1 MTKKLYEQKAVL
13 YKAKAFDPLFQV
25 KAIDDGQ
32 GIIQAYASKFGN
44 EDEYKDIV
52 VEGAYKRTLANQR
65 KAARPYLYT
74 YLYQHDPNLIVGGI
88 KDAEEDSKGLIYQAQ
103 CNLETQ
109 LGRETYSNAKMG
121 VLYQS
126 SIGYDVPPGGAEFKE
141 GIRYLKEIRLWEIS
155 LVTFAANPE
164 ATVVGVKAS
173 QRPYEIWTPETKT
186 VSGDTSLSIG
196 PRDEAWDGS
205 KAKRQIFEYAT
216 DSDGEIDASKA
227 KKCFLQVDG
236 DTSLKGSYSY
246 PFVYIENDSPRI
258 AVGGVKACAGA
269 LSRSRGAD
277 TSDSDVAGMR
287 KKVETLYARIN
298 KAYPDADPLTPPW
311 KDDGK
316 SMNRRRQ
323 TKTLM
328 EHYNE
333 EMAEDLC
340 EDLQDVYL
348 CSLVKAIF
356 DAFTIG
362 DQPEQDVSQALDD
375 FKTLMLDKFV
385 AQAVECDLSQYLE
398 DNGYSYT
405 PGLTTMLNGS
415 DDGYGYG
422 YMSRST
428 RSQQR
433 KAGRAISAATQDI
446 IDQHVKSVKAMA
458 KQAKADMQAH
468 TDAMHDAVDGMAEY
482 GSDKSLS
489 TLVSRKAGR
498 ALSET
503 NANALHDMADK
514 AMSIMQ
520 EHTKALTKAANG
532 LAQAVKPP
540 VSDTDGEDPMDDDT
554 QIEKSMQDALMELK
568 ALQTV

>member
-1 MTKKLYEQKAVL
+1 MTKRLYEQKAVL
-13 YKAKAFDPLFQV
+13 YKAKAFDPLFQI
-25 KAIDDGQ
+25 KAIDDSQ

-52 VEGAYKRTLANQR
+52 VEGAYKRTLANQH

-88 KDAEEDSKGLIYQAQ
+88 KEAEEDSKGLLYQAQ

-164 ATVVGVKAS
+164 ATVVSVKAN
-173 QRPYEIWTPETKT
+173 QRAYEIWTPETKS

-196 PRDEAWDGS
+196 PRNESWDGA
-205 KAKRQIFEYAT
+205 KAKKQIFEYAT
-216 DSDGEIDASKA
+216 DSDGEIDVSKA

-246 PFVYIENDSPRI
+246 PFVYIENGAPRI

-269 LSRSRGAD
+269 LSGSRGAD

-287 KKVETLYARIN
+287 KKVETMYSRIN
-298 KAYPDADPLTPPW
+298 KANPDADPLTPPW
-311 KDDGK
+311 KDSGK
-316 SMNRRRQ
+316 SMNRRQ
-323 TKTLM
+323 AKTLM
-328 EHYNE
+328 EHYSE
-333 EMAEDLC
+333 ETAKDLLV
-340 EDLQDVYL
+340 DLQDVYL

-385 AQAVECDLSQYLE
+385 AQAIECDLSQYLE

-405 PGLTTMLNGS
+405 PGLSAMLNGS
-415 DDGYGYG
+415 DDDYGKYG

-446 IDQHVKSVKAMA
+446 IDTHVKAVKAMA
-458 KQAKADMQAH
+458 KQAKSDMQTH
-468 TDAMHDAVDGMAEY
+468 TDAMHDTVEGMSGDA
-482 GSDKSLS
+482 GKAQGTSASH
-489 TLVSRKAGR
+489 KAGR
-498 ALSET
+498 SLSGD
-503 NANALHDMADK
+503 NADKLHDMADK

-520 EHTKALTKAANG
+520 EHTKGLTKAANG

-540 VSDTDGEDPMDDDT
+540 VSNTDGEDPTDDND
-554 QIEKSMQDALMELK
+554 QIEKGLQDALMELK